1 MSIFQK
7 LVTRHN
13 ERVAKSNARKMRE
26 DVLCMQG
33 CFPDT
38 PENER
43 IRNVLMQLRRELE
56 ARM

>member
-7 LVTRHN
+7 AVARHN

-26 DVLCMQG
+26 HVLCMQG
-33 CFPDT
+33 CFSDA

-43 IRNVLMQLRRELE
+43 IRTILMQLRRELE